1 MVNKYKTTLKW
12 TPVGRRVAF
21 SWRAA
26 KVTRGWS
33 WRMKSDKRFI
43 LEFRPAAWSPS
54 LSFCARSTPLQVPF
68 FTRLN
73 AELPRDPVLPRL
85 VVPRRTENRPK
96 ELLVQQCSWQHCS

>member
-21 SWRAA
+21 SRRAA

-73 AELPRDPVLPRL
+73 ADSHVTQYFHAWSYPGELK
-85 VVPRRTENRPK
+85 TGPK
-96 ELLVQQCSWQHCS
+96 SC